1 MRLIDRQTNLLRHL
15 TSQAFI
21 FGTEGLGSAALDPDL
36 EGMDVRRLRLE
47 AEFSYSK
54 RTKKLRQTFE
64 RTANLLGR
72 RFPEVV
78 RDFAAACPP
87 RSYERYPD
95 AKRFFDH
102 FLERWAGRPPTPAW
116 AADVAAVELALARA
130 RTFRPAAMEREAL
143 AQRPSPSPHLWR
155 RTHPC
160 AVLVRCGHD
169 VRPLFESGRSGEEV
183 RPRPLR
189 LAVLASR
196 GRRRPAVM
204 ELPPEAFALL
214 EEAAEWSRTEPAA
227 AGDGESPERVAA
239 PGETAAP
246 DSDARNALVRRLA
259 AQGLMLAWDNDPG
272 EESHV

>member
-21 FGTEGLGSAALDPDL
+21 FGTEDLGSAALDPGL
-36 EGMDVRRLRLE
+36 HGMDVRRLRLE

-54 RTKKLRQTFE
+54 RVKKLRQTFE

-72 RFPEVV
+72 RFSEVV

-87 RSYERYPD
+87 SSYERYPD

-102 FLERWAGRPPTPAW
+102 FLERWARRPPTPAW

-130 RTFRPAAMEREAL
+130 RTFRPEEMEREA
-143 AQRPSPSPHLWR
+143 AAERPDRSPRPLR

-160 AVLVRCGHD
+160 AVLVRCAHD
-169 VRPLFESGRSGEEV
+169 VRPLFESSRSKEKV
-183 RPRPLR
+183 RARPLR

-214 EEAAEWSRTEPAA
+214 EEAAEWPRTEPAA
-227 AGDGESPERVAA
+227 AGEGETPGRGAA
-239 PGETAAP
+239 PEETAAS
-246 DSDARNALVRRLA
+246 DADARNALAERLA
-259 AQGLMLAWDNDPG
+259 AQGLMLAWGNDPG
-272 EESHV
+272 EESHG

>member
-21 FGTEGLGSAALDPDL
+21 FGTEDLGSAALDPDL
-36 EGMDVRRLRLE
+36 HGMDVRRLRLE

-54 RTKKLRQTFE
+54 RAKKLRQTFE

-102 FLERWAGRPPTPAW
+102 FLERWARRPPTPAW

-130 RTFRPAAMEREAL
+130 RTFRPEDMEREA
-143 AQRPSPSPHLWR
+143 AAERPDRSPRPLR

-160 AVLVRCGHD
+160 AVLVRCAHD
-169 VRPLFESGRSGEEV
+169 VRPLFESARSREKV

-214 EEAAEWSRTEPAA
+214 EEAAEWPPEPAA
-227 AGDGESPERVAA
+227 AGDGETPGRGAA
-239 PGETAAP
+239 PEETAAL
-246 DSDARNALVRRLA
+246 DADARNALAERLA
-259 AQGLMLAWDNDPG
+259 AQGLMLAWGNDPG
-272 EESHV
+272 EESHG

>member
-21 FGTEGLGSAALDPDL
+21 FGTEDLGSAALDPDL
-36 EGMDVRRLRLE
+36 HGMDVRRLRLE

-54 RTKKLRQTFE
+54 RVKKLRQTFE

-102 FLERWAGRPPTPAW
+102 FLERWARRPPTPAW

-130 RTFRPAAMEREAL
+130 RTFRPEDMEREA
-143 AQRPSPSPHLWR
+143 AAERPDRSPRPLR

-160 AVLVRCGHD
+160 AVLVRCAHD
-169 VRPLFESGRSGEEV
+169 VRPLFESARSREKV

-214 EEAAEWSRTEPAA
+214 EEAAEWPPEPAA
-227 AGDGESPERVAA
+227 AGEGETPGRRAA
-239 PGETAAP
+239 PEETAAL
-246 DSDARNALVRRLA
+246 DGDARNALAERLA
-259 AQGLMLAWDNDPG
+259 AQGLMLAWGNDPG
-272 EESHV
+272 EESHG